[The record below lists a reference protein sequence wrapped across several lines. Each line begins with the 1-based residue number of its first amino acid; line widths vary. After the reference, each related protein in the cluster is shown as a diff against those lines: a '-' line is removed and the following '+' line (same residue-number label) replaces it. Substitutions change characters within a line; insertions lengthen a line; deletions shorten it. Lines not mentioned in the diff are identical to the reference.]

1 VTTSIGESNDGYTDV
16 HSRSREWPGI
26 DTARCEQCKRT
37 DRASSLRKLRRE
49 RLGSWPDLD
58 DWLNAEREL
67 IIKPVP
73 VVRAH
78 GADIF
83 VEMLLPEI
91 DLPNLTVHVAPSQLV
106 ISSDP
111 DEDGLQLCQMIDLP
125 CEISLDGVDAE
136 QLHNMLHV
144 TAAVA
149 QPQPEPA

>member
-1 VTTSIGESNDGYTDV
+1 MDILTSIPVRVNGPELIPRVLENVKQRIAERAYENFVGRGWV
-16 HSRSREWPGI
+16 HGQE
-26 DTARCEQCKRT
+26 
-37 DRASSLRKLRRE
+37 
-49 RLGSWPDLD
+49 LD

-73 VVRAH
+73 LVRAQ
-78 GADIF
+78 GEDIF

-111 DEDGLQLCQMIDLP
+111 DEDGVQLCQMIDLP
-125 CEISLDGVDAE
+125 YEISLDGVDAE
-136 QLHNMLHV
+136 QQHNTLHV

-149 QPQPEPA
+149 QLQPEPA

>member
-1 VTTSIGESNDGYTDV
+1 MDILTSIPVQVSGPESISCVVNNV
-16 HSRSREWPGI
+16 KERI
-26 DTARCEQCKRT
+26 AR
-37 DRASSLRKLRRE
+37 RAYESFVE
-49 RLGSWPDLD
+49 RGSMHGHELD

-73 VVRAH
+73 VVRVH

-83 VEMLLPEI
+83 VEMLLPEM

-111 DEDGLQLCQMIDLP
+111 DEEGLQLCQMIDLP

-136 QLHNMLHV
+136 QLHHTLHV

-149 QPQPEPA
+149 QSQPEPA

>member
-1 VTTSIGESNDGYTDV
+1 MDILTSIPVRVNGPELIQRVLENVKQRIAERAYENFVGRGSV
-16 HSRSREWPGI
+16 HGQE
-26 DTARCEQCKRT
+26 
-37 DRASSLRKLRRE
+37 
-49 RLGSWPDLD
+49 LD

-73 VVRAH
+73 LVRAQ
-78 GADIF
+78 GEDIF

-111 DEDGLQLCQMIDLP
+111 DEDGLQLCQVIDLP
-125 CEISLDGVDAE
+125 YEISLDGVDAE
-136 QLHNMLHV
+136 QQHNTLHV

-149 QPQPEPA
+149 QPEPEPA

>member
-1 VTTSIGESNDGYTDV
+1 MDILTSIPVQVSGRESISCVVNNVKERIARRAYESFVERGSV
-16 HSRSREWPGI
+16 HGHE
-26 DTARCEQCKRT
+26 
-37 DRASSLRKLRRE
+37 
-49 RLGSWPDLD
+49 LD

-73 VVRAH
+73 VVRVH

-83 VEMLLPEI
+83 VEMLLPEM

-111 DEDGLQLCQMIDLP
+111 DEEGLQLCQMIDLP

-136 QLHNMLHV
+136 QLHHTLHF

-149 QPQPEPA
+149 QSQPEPA

>member
-1 VTTSIGESNDGYTDV
+1 MDILTSIPVRVNGPELIPRVLENVKQRIAERAYENFVGRGSV
-16 HSRSREWPGI
+16 HGQE
-26 DTARCEQCKRT
+26 
-37 DRASSLRKLRRE
+37 
-49 RLGSWPDLD
+49 LD

-73 VVRAH
+73 LVRAQ
-78 GADIF
+78 GEDIF

-111 DEDGLQLCQMIDLP
+111 DEDGLQLCQVIDLP
-125 CEISLDGVDAE
+125 YEISLDGVDAE
-136 QLHNMLHV
+136 QQHNTLHV

>member
-1 VTTSIGESNDGYTDV
+1 MDILTSIPVQVSGPESISCVVNNVKERIARRAYESFVERGSV
-16 HSRSREWPGI
+16 HGHE
-26 DTARCEQCKRT
+26 
-37 DRASSLRKLRRE
+37 
-49 RLGSWPDLD
+49 LD

-73 VVRAH
+73 VVRVH

-83 VEMLLPEI
+83 VEMLLPEM

-136 QLHNMLHV
+136 QLHHTLHV

-149 QPQPEPA
+149 QSQPEPA

>member
-1 VTTSIGESNDGYTDV
+1 MDILTSIPVQVSGPESIPCVVNNVKERIARRAYESFVERGSV
-16 HSRSREWPGI
+16 HGHE
-26 DTARCEQCKRT
+26 
-37 DRASSLRKLRRE
+37 
-49 RLGSWPDLD
+49 LD

-67 IIKPVP
+67 IVKPVP

-91 DLPNLTVHVAPSQLV
+91 DLYNLTVHVAPSQLV

-149 QPQPEPA
+149 QSQPEPA

>member
-1 VTTSIGESNDGYTDV
+1 MDILTSIPVQVSGPESISCVLNNVKGRIARRAYESFVERGSV
-16 HSRSREWPGI
+16 HGHE
-26 DTARCEQCKRT
+26 
-37 DRASSLRKLRRE
+37 
-49 RLGSWPDLD
+49 LD

-83 VEMLLPEI
+83 VEMLLREI

-136 QLHNMLHV
+136 QLHHMLHV

-149 QPQPEPA
+149 QSQPELA

>member
-1 VTTSIGESNDGYTDV
+1 MDILTSIPVQVSGPESISCVVNNVKERIARRAYESFVERGSVHGY
-16 HSRSREWPGI
+16 
-26 DTARCEQCKRT
+26 
-37 DRASSLRKLRRE
+37 
-49 RLGSWPDLD
+49 DLD

-73 VVRAH
+73 VVRVH

-83 VEMLLPEI
+83 VEMLLPEM

-111 DEDGLQLCQMIDLP
+111 DEEGLQLCQMIDLP

-136 QLHNMLHV
+136 QLHHTLHV

-149 QPQPEPA
+149 QSQPEPA

>member
-1 VTTSIGESNDGYTDV
+1 MDILTSIPVQVSGPESISCVVNNVKERIACRAYESFVERGSV
-16 HSRSREWPGI
+16 HGHE
-26 DTARCEQCKRT
+26 
-37 DRASSLRKLRRE
+37 
-49 RLGSWPDLD
+49 LD

-73 VVRAH
+73 VVRVH

-83 VEMLLPEI
+83 VEMLLPEM

-111 DEDGLQLCQMIDLP
+111 DEEGLQLCQMIDLP
-125 CEISLDGVDAE
+125 SEISLDGVDAE
-136 QLHNMLHV
+136 QLHHTLHV

-149 QPQPEPA
+149 QSQPEPA

>member
-1 VTTSIGESNDGYTDV
+1 MDILTSIPVRVNGPELIPRVLENVKQRIAERAYENFVGRGWV
-16 HSRSREWPGI
+16 HGQE
-26 DTARCEQCKRT
+26 
-37 DRASSLRKLRRE
+37 
-49 RLGSWPDLD
+49 LD

-73 VVRAH
+73 LVRAQ
-78 GADIF
+78 GEDIF

-111 DEDGLQLCQMIDLP
+111 DEEGLQLCQMIDLP

-136 QLHNMLHV
+136 QLHHTLHV

-149 QPQPEPA
+149 QSQPEPA

>member
-1 VTTSIGESNDGYTDV
+1 MDILTSIPVQVSGPESISCVVNNVKERIARRAYESFVERGSV
-16 HSRSREWPGI
+16 HGHE
-26 DTARCEQCKRT
+26 
-37 DRASSLRKLRRE
+37 
-49 RLGSWPDLD
+49 LD

-73 VVRAH
+73 VVRVH

-83 VEMLLPEI
+83 VEMLLPEM

-111 DEDGLQLCQMIDLP
+111 DEEGLQLCQMIDLP

-136 QLHNMLHV
+136 QLHHTLHV

-149 QPQPEPA
+149 QSQPEPV

>member
-1 VTTSIGESNDGYTDV
+1 VNGPELIPRVLENAKQRIAERAYENFVGRGSV
-16 HSRSREWPGI
+16 HGQE
-26 DTARCEQCKRT
+26 
-37 DRASSLRKLRRE
+37 
-49 RLGSWPDLD
+49 LD

-73 VVRAH
+73 LVRAQ
-78 GADIF
+78 GEDIF

-111 DEDGLQLCQMIDLP
+111 DEDGLLLCQVIDLP
-125 CEISLDGVDAE
+125 YEISLDGVDAE
-136 QLHNMLHV
+136 QQHNTLHV
-144 TAAVA
+144 TAAVS

>member
-1 VTTSIGESNDGYTDV
+1 MDILTSIPVRVNGPELIPRVLGNVKQRIAERAYENFVGRGSV
-16 HSRSREWPGI
+16 HGQE
-26 DTARCEQCKRT
+26 
-37 DRASSLRKLRRE
+37 
-49 RLGSWPDLD
+49 LD

-73 VVRAH
+73 LVRAQ
-78 GADIF
+78 GEDIF

-111 DEDGLQLCQMIDLP
+111 DEDGLQLCQVIDLP
-125 CEISLDGVDAE
+125 YAISLDGVDAE
-136 QLHNMLHV
+136 QQRNTLHV

>member
-1 VTTSIGESNDGYTDV
+1 MDILTSIPVRVNGPELIPRVLENVKQRIAERAYENFVGRGSV
-16 HSRSREWPGI
+16 HGQE
-26 DTARCEQCKRT
+26 
-37 DRASSLRKLRRE
+37 
-49 RLGSWPDLD
+49 LD

-73 VVRAH
+73 LVRAQ
-78 GADIF
+78 GEDIF

-111 DEDGLQLCQMIDLP
+111 DEDGVQLCQMIDLP
-125 CEISLDGVDAE
+125 YEISLDGVDAE
-136 QLHNMLHV
+136 QQHNTLHV

>member
-1 VTTSIGESNDGYTDV
+1 MDILTSIPVQVSGPESISCVVNNVKERIARRACESFVERGSV
-16 HSRSREWPGI
+16 HGHE
-26 DTARCEQCKRT
+26 
-37 DRASSLRKLRRE
+37 
-49 RLGSWPDLD
+49 LD

-73 VVRAH
+73 VVRVH

-83 VEMLLPEI
+83 VEMLLPEM

-111 DEDGLQLCQMIDLP
+111 DEEGLQLCQMIDLP

-136 QLHNMLHV
+136 QLHHTLHV

-149 QPQPEPA
+149 QSQPEPA

>member
-1 VTTSIGESNDGYTDV
+1 MDILTSIPVQVSGPESISCVVNNVKERIARRAYESFVERGSV
-16 HSRSREWPGI
+16 HGHE
-26 DTARCEQCKRT
+26 
-37 DRASSLRKLRRE
+37 
-49 RLGSWPDLD
+49 LD

-73 VVRAH
+73 VVRVH

-83 VEMLLPEI
+83 VEMLLPEM

-136 QLHNMLHV
+136 QLHHTLHV

-149 QPQPEPA
+149 QSQPEPV

>member
-1 VTTSIGESNDGYTDV
+1 MDILTSIPVRVNGPESISWVLDNV
-16 HSRSREWPGI
+16 KQRIER
-26 DTARCEQCKRT
+26 
-37 DRASSLRKLRRE
+37 RAYENFLRR
-49 RLGSWPDLD
+49 GSVYGHELD

-73 VVRAH
+73 IVRAH
-78 GADIF
+78 GEDIF

-111 DEDGLQLCQMIDLP
+111 DQDGLQLCQMIDLP
-125 CEISLDGVDAE
+125 LEISLDGVDAE
-136 QLHNMLHV
+136 QLHHTLHV

>member
-1 VTTSIGESNDGYTDV
+1 MDILTSIPVQVSGPESISCVLNNVKGRIARRAYESFVERGSV
-16 HSRSREWPGI
+16 HGHE
-26 DTARCEQCKRT
+26 
-37 DRASSLRKLRRE
+37 
-49 RLGSWPDLD
+49 LD
-58 DWLNAEREL
+58 DWLNAERVL

-136 QLHNMLHV
+136 QLHHMLHV

-149 QPQPEPA
+149 QSQPELA

>member
-1 VTTSIGESNDGYTDV
+1 MDILTSIPVHVSGPESIPRVVNNVKERIARRAYESFVERGSV
-16 HSRSREWPGI
+16 HGHE
-26 DTARCEQCKRT
+26 
-37 DRASSLRKLRRE
+37 
-49 RLGSWPDLD
+49 LD

>member
-1 VTTSIGESNDGYTDV
+1 
-16 HSRSREWPGI
+16 
-26 DTARCEQCKRT
+26 
-37 DRASSLRKLRRE
+37 
-49 RLGSWPDLD
+49 
-58 DWLNAEREL
+58 L

-111 DEDGLQLCQMIDLP
+111 DEDGLQLCQVIDLP
-125 CEISLDGVDAE
+125 YEISLDGVDAE
-136 QLHNMLHV
+136 QQRNTLHV

-149 QPQPEPA
+149 QPQPKPA

>member
-1 VTTSIGESNDGYTDV
+1 MDILTSIPVQVSGPESISCVLNNVKGRIARRAYESFVERGSV
-16 HSRSREWPGI
+16 HGHE
-26 DTARCEQCKRT
+26 
-37 DRASSLRKLRRE
+37 
-49 RLGSWPDLD
+49 LD

-91 DLPNLTVHVAPSQLV
+91 DLPNLTVHVAPNQLV

-136 QLHNMLHV
+136 QLHLMLHV
-144 TAAVA
+144 TAAIA
-149 QPQPEPA
+149 QHQPEPA

>member
-1 VTTSIGESNDGYTDV
+1 MDILTSIPVQVSGPESISCVVNHVKERIARRAYESFVERGSV
-16 HSRSREWPGI
+16 HGHE
-26 DTARCEQCKRT
+26 
-37 DRASSLRKLRRE
+37 
-49 RLGSWPDLD
+49 LD

-73 VVRAH
+73 VVRVH

-83 VEMLLPEI
+83 VEMLLPEM

-111 DEDGLQLCQMIDLP
+111 DEDGLQLCQVIDLP
-125 CEISLDGVDAE
+125 YEISLDGVDAE
-136 QLHNMLHV
+136 QQRNTLHV